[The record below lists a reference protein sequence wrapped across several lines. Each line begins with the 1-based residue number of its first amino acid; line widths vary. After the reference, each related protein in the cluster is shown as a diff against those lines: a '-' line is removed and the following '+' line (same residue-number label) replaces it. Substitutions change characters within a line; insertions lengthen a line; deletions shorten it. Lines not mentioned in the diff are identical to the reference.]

1 MQLSEIV
8 DVARYA
14 IDPASGAEYD
24 ALVDSARAGLAE
36 SGVCVLEGFVRRDAI
51 DRIVASVAPREASAL
66 HKVKQHNVYRVADDP
81 SLGEHHVRNA
91 KETTTSATLGYD
103 HLSDIAEL
111 ETLYRSPEMIRFVA
125 ACLGFDQLHPYED
138 ALSQINV
145 LFYPP
150 GTSLGWHFDNATFT
164 VTLMLAEA
172 EAGADFEYVPFLRT
186 DTDPSYDAVAKVV
199 AGDRSAVKTMRQ
211 SPGTLVLFRGHTTIH
226 RVTPVVGGST
236 RLLATFIYSPTPGTR
251 MLAVNQQTFF
261 GRVVDGIADG

>member
-51 DRIVASVAPREASAL
+51 DRIVASVAPREASAF
-66 HKVKQHNVYRVADDP
+66 HKVKQHNVYLVADDP

-150 GTSLGWHFDNATFT
+150 GTSLGWHFDNA
-164 VTLMLAEA
+164 LSL
-172 EAGADFEYVPFLRT
+172 
-186 DTDPSYDAVAKVV
+186 
-199 AGDRSAVKTMRQ
+199 
-211 SPGTLVLFRGHTTIH
+211 IH
-226 RVTPVVGGST
+226 ISEPT
-236 RLLATFIYSPTPGTR
+236 RPY
-251 MLAVNQQTFF
+251 
-261 GRVVDGIADG
+261 